1 MRNKKLDNLLRY
13 VMDETIRRDKLQEDV
28 DQQLVKIHQFNGEV
42 RTALNK
48 ALDRITKLEKE
59 VYEWEQVDG
68 DEGETCACEF
78 DYLEE
83 RINALADYLKV
94 DFKEEGLKA
103 TKK

>member
-48 ALDRITKLEKE
+48 ALDRLDKLERE
-59 VYEWEQVDG
+59 VYEWEQTEG
-68 DEGETCACEF
+68 GETRACEF
-78 DYLEE
+78 AYLEE
-83 RINALADYLKV
+83 KIDALADYLKV
-94 DFKEEGLKA
+94 GFKEEGLKA